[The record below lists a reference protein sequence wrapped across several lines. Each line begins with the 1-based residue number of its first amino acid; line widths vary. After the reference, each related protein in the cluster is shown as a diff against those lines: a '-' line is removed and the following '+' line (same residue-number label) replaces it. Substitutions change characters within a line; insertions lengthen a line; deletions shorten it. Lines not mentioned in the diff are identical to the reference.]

1 MHQIG
6 YFVLAIARFD
16 KPEKFVALLLMA
28 SRSPIPATAV
38 VNRLGPSVGHTA
50 VSRAIKRLVRD
61 KVVAAI
67 ERGQLEIV
75 DPRSWPPHRVTD
87 ADLSTLFSL
96 VGPTHNDQP
105 VETPAAP
112 EKPVHPAIAAA
123 REAARRKREA
133 SKVPAPKLHQVVEDE
148 VDTSWLDGDGIPDES
163 KLKPA
168 TSCPLADDG
177 DTTPTETKCAT
188 CANALDLL
196 SSPLPGLAMWAKQ
209 HLSTCVLSPKGP
221 GRPLSSP

>member
-1 MHQIG
+1 
-6 YFVLAIARFD
+6 LAVARFD
-16 KPEKFVALLLMA
+16 KPEKFVAILLMA

-96 VGPTHNDQP
+96 VGPTHDDQP
-105 VETPAAP
+105 VATPAAH

-123 REAARRKREA
+123 RAVALRKAKEGRA
-133 SKVPAPKLHQVVEDE
+133 S
-148 VDTSWLDGDGIPDES
+148 
-163 KLKPA
+163 
-168 TSCPLADDG
+168 
-177 DTTPTETKCAT
+177 
-188 CANALDLL
+188 
-196 SSPLPGLAMWAKQ
+196 
-209 HLSTCVLSPKGP
+209 
-221 GRPLSSP
+221 R